1 MTKQEAQIRN
11 NKIMQFRG
19 TALRI
24 KGMIPDDIWDEI
36 GSFDRTMIIEAHRAY
51 ERVVKI
57 LDSKAKCRHRYYE
70 EYKMVVPRCCIC
82 GHAKYS
88 RDGLGKAKWT
98 KKNGENKWK

>member
-36 GSFDRTMIIEAHRAY
+36 GSFNRIMIIDAHRAY
-51 ERVVKI
+51 EEVIKLLNSKVKCKHMYLEDCKLTI
-57 LDSKAKCRHRYYE
+57 PKCN
-70 EYKMVVPRCCIC
+70 IC
-82 GHAKYS
+82 GHEKYS
-88 RDGLGKAKWT
+88 RDGLGKT
-98 KKNGENKWK
+98 KGRDYGK